1 MKLRTVLFA
10 VIALLPLLSCG
21 NGAVSAELDDIESYI
36 HERPDSALAIL
47 QAIDKQ
53 NLTTRSLKA
62 KYAVLYSATLDKNY
76 IDTTDLSIIEPAV
89 SYYRRHGSA
98 DEKMRAYFYQGR
110 VHYNRKEDNEA
121 MNSFLLALQDS
132 SRAADN
138 HYKDLVN
145 SAIAV
150 IFSRNHNYEQELEYT
165 ATALRY
171 ARLAGDEVGVWKI
184 TGHLATSYANLLK
197 WDEAEKTFMEFFEMP
212 VLDSTLFYQKKLIYA
227 QVLLFKSEQDPLQAI
242 DIVESVARRAPDAM
256 SVKAYCFYAYAQQLL
271 GNTGIADGVMEQVRG
286 FGKQKEVVDV
296 WDYRIYKQRG
306 EFDKAIDK
314 LEQSLVF
321 QDSVILSVLSQSL
334 VQVQRDYYSAQNE
347 LNRDKVVIQRHRTA
361 VIVLISCI
369 LIMALLA
376 VLYYTRSKARARVE
390 EISFLHLEAR
400 HMLEIQ
406 KEENRES
413 TRSLQEKQ
421 EIIDELRKLFA
432 VTYKKQYSL
441 LNNLC
446 AAYKAPISR
455 DRRDYVYDEVKK
467 ILEVVNNDESSQRAL
482 EAKIDDSLNG
492 IVSKLRHDFPNL
504 PESEYRFMQYIIL
517 GLEAKTI
524 SNIMGISAD
533 TVYTKKKRLKDKL
546 TKLDSP
552 NKELYL
558 DFLT

>member
-1 MKLRTVLFA
+1 MKLRILILA
-10 VIALLPLLSCG
+10 AIALLPLVSCG
-21 NGAVSAELDDIESYI
+21 NRAVSAQLDDIESYI

-145 SAIAV
+145 SAISD

-171 ARLAGDEVGVWKI
+171 ARLAGDDVGVWAM
-184 TGHLATSYANLLK
+184 TGHLADCYGNVHDRETSDSLYQIYFNLPVYNTNALINHSIAYAKNQLLSSTPNPDK
-197 WDEAEKTFMEFFEMP
+197 CIEILDGLFQMQDMKFPAEAYW
-212 VLDSTLFYQKKLIYA
+212 L
-227 QVLLFKSEQDPLQAI
+227 
-242 DIVESVARRAPDAM
+242 
-256 SVKAYCFYAYAQQLL
+256 YAYAKECVGESETADMLISQLDKIDPNAEL
-271 GNTGIADGVMEQVRG
+271 NVWKYRTYRHQRRYEDALNVLENAVR
-286 FGKQKEVVDV
+286 D
-296 WDYRIYKQRG
+296 
-306 EFDKAIDK
+306 
-314 LEQSLVF
+314 
-321 QDSVILSVLSQSL
+321 QDSVVMQSLSQSL

-347 LNRDKVVIQRHRTA
+347 LNTDKVIIQRHRIA
-361 VIVLISCI
+361 II
-369 LIMALLA
+369 LLVASILVFALLA
-376 VLYYTRSKARARVE
+376 ALYYTRSKARARVE

-400 HMLEIQ
+400 HMLDIQ
-406 KEENRES
+406 KEENQENVK
-413 TRSLQEKQ
+413 SLQEKQ
-421 EIIDELRKLFA
+421 KIIDGLRKQFA

-446 AAYKAPISR
+446 AAYKTPIVR
-455 DRRDYVYDEVKK
+455 DRRDYVYDEVKR
-467 ILEVVNNDESSQRAL
+467 ILEVINSDEVSQRAL

>member
-1 MKLRTVLFA
+1 MKLKTVLFA
-10 VIALLPLLSCG
+10 IIALLPLVSCG
-21 NGAVSAELDDIESYI
+21 NRAVSAQLDDIESYI
-36 HERPDSALAIL
+36 QERPDSALAIL

-62 KYAVLYSATLDKNY
+62 KYAVLYSAAIDKNY

-121 MNSFLLALQDS
+121 MNSFLMALQDS
-132 SRAADN
+132 SRAVDN

-145 SAIAV
+145 SAISD
-150 IFSRNHNYEQELEYT
+150 IFSRNYNYEQELEYT

-171 ARLAGDEVGVWKI
+171 ARLAGDEVGVWAM
-184 TGHLATSYANLLK
+184 TGHLADCYGNIHDRKTSDSLYNV
-197 WDEAEKTFMEFFEMP
+197 FFELP
-212 VLDSTLFYQKKLIYA
+212 VYNTTAFINHSIAFAKNQLLSSTPNPDKCIEILDGLFQM
-227 QVLLFKSEQDPLQAI
+227 QDIKFPA
-242 DIVESVARRAPDAM
+242 E
-256 SVKAYCFYAYAQQLL
+256 AYWLYAYAKECV
-271 GNTGIADGVMEQVRG
+271 GERETADYLVSELD
-286 FGKQKEVVDV
+286 KIDPNAALNV
-296 WDYRIYKQRG
+296 WKYRIYRHQRRY
-306 EFDKAIDK
+306 EDALNVLENAIRD
-314 LEQSLVF
+314 
-321 QDSVILSVLSQSL
+321 QDSVVMQSLSQSL

-347 LNRDKVVIQRHRTA
+347 LNTDKVIIQRHRIA
-361 VIVLISCI
+361 II
-369 LIMALLA
+369 LLVASILVFALLA
-376 VLYYTRSKARARVE
+376 ALYYSKSRARAKVE

-406 KEENRES
+406 KEENHENVK
-413 TRSLQEKQ
+413 SLQEKQ
-421 EIIDELRKLFA
+421 KIIDGLRKQFA

-446 AAYKAPISR
+446 AAYKTPIVR
-455 DRRDYVYDEVKK
+455 DRRDYVYDEVKR
-467 ILEVVNNDESSQRAL
+467 ILEVINSDEISQRAL

>member
-1 MKLRTVLFA
+1 MKLRTLIFA
-10 VIALLPLLSCG
+10 IIALLPLVSCG
-21 NGAVSAELDDIESYI
+21 NRAVSAQLDDIESYI
-36 HERPDSALAIL
+36 QERPDRALAIL

-62 KYAVLYSATLDKNY
+62 KYAVLYSAAIDKNY

-121 MNSFLLALQDS
+121 MNSFLMALQDS

-145 SAIAV
+145 SAISD
-150 IFSRNHNYEQELEYT
+150 IFSRNYNYEQELEYT

-171 ARLAGDEVGVWKI
+171 ARLAGDEVGVWAM
-184 TGHLATSYANLLK
+184 TGHLADCYGNIHDRKTSDSLYNV
-197 WDEAEKTFMEFFEMP
+197 FFELP
-212 VLDSTLFYQKKLIYA
+212 VYNTTAFINHSIAFAKNQLLSSTPNPDKCIEILDGLFQM
-227 QVLLFKSEQDPLQAI
+227 QDMKFPA
-242 DIVESVARRAPDAM
+242 E
-256 SVKAYCFYAYAQQLL
+256 AYWLYAYAKECV
-271 GNTGIADGVMEQVRG
+271 GERETADYLVSELD
-286 FGKQKEVVDV
+286 KIDPNAALNV
-296 WDYRIYKQRG
+296 WKYRIYRHQRRY
-306 EFDKAIDK
+306 EDALNV
-314 LEQSLVF
+314 LENAVRD
-321 QDSVILSVLSQSL
+321 QDSVVMQSLSQSL

-347 LNRDKVVIQRHRTA
+347 LNTDKVIIQRHRIA
-361 VIVLISCI
+361 II
-369 LIMALLA
+369 LLVASILVFALLA
-376 VLYYTRSKARARVE
+376 ALYYSKSRARAKVE

-406 KEENRES
+406 KEENHENVK
-413 TRSLQEKQ
+413 SLQEKQ
-421 EIIDELRKLFA
+421 KIIDGLRKQFA

-446 AAYKAPISR
+446 AAYKTPIVR
-455 DRRDYVYDEVKK
+455 DRRDYVYDEVKR
-467 ILEVVNNDESSQRAL
+467 ILEVINSDEISQRAL

>member
-1 MKLRTVLFA
+1 MKLRTLIFA
-10 VIALLPLLSCG
+10 IIALLPLVSCG
-21 NGAVSAELDDIESYI
+21 NRAVSAQLDDIESYI
-36 HERPDSALAIL
+36 QERPDSALAIL

-62 KYAVLYSATLDKNY
+62 KYAVLYSAAIDKNY

-121 MNSFLLALQDS
+121 MNSFLMALQDS
-132 SRAADN
+132 SRAVDN

-145 SAIAV
+145 SAISD
-150 IFSRNHNYEQELEYT
+150 IFSRNYNYEQELEYT

-171 ARLAGDEVGVWKI
+171 ARLAGDEVGVWAM
-184 TGHLATSYANLLK
+184 TGHLADCYGNIHDRKTSDSLYNV
-197 WDEAEKTFMEFFEMP
+197 FFELP
-212 VLDSTLFYQKKLIYA
+212 VYNTTAFINHSIAFAKNQLLSSTPNPDKCIEILDGLFQM
-227 QVLLFKSEQDPLQAI
+227 QDIKFPA
-242 DIVESVARRAPDAM
+242 E
-256 SVKAYCFYAYAQQLL
+256 AYWLYAYAKECV
-271 GNTGIADGVMEQVRG
+271 GERETADYLVSELD
-286 FGKQKEVVDV
+286 KIDPNAALNV
-296 WDYRIYKQRG
+296 WKYRIYRHQRRY
-306 EFDKAIDK
+306 EDALNVLENAIRD
-314 LEQSLVF
+314 
-321 QDSVILSVLSQSL
+321 QDSVVMQSLSQSL

-347 LNRDKVVIQRHRTA
+347 LNTDKVIIQRHRIA
-361 VIVLISCI
+361 II
-369 LIMALLA
+369 LLVASILVFALLA
-376 VLYYTRSKARARVE
+376 ALYYSKSRARAKVE

-406 KEENRES
+406 KEENHENVK
-413 TRSLQEKQ
+413 SLQEKQ
-421 EIIDELRKLFA
+421 KIIDGLRKQFA

-446 AAYKAPISR
+446 AAYKTPIVR
-455 DRRDYVYDEVKK
+455 DRRDYVYDEVKR
-467 ILEVVNNDESSQRAL
+467 ILEVINSDEISQRAL